1 MTDINEIRVRRV
13 GCADLPWSCACV
25 SGEQLDALIAE
36 VERLRSERSLLE
48 QEARIRKNL
57 CDGFAAEVDRLR
69 GELATLIVQAD
80 EVVRDHAEH
89 FREQERAA
97 VVTFVRGARLDELAD
112 AIERG
117 EHCREEER

>member
-1 MTDINEIRVRRV
+1 MNDINEIRARRAA
-13 GCADLPWSCACV
+13 CADIPWSCACV
-25 SGEQLDALIAE
+25 SGEQLDALLAE
-36 VERLRSERSLLE
+36 VE
-48 QEARIRKNL
+48 
-57 CDGFAAEVDRLR
+57 RLR

-97 VVTFVRGARLDELAD
+97 VVAWLRERQPGWPAGSGGHAD

-117 EHCREEER
+117 EHRREEER